1 VGFDG
6 FCVGNASATH
16 HSSSL
21 VNWSI
26 SFLVDKV
33 TSAITIGYQGHR
45 IMSGMICLTASKTL
59 SELSRTMKHL
69 QETGELT
76 IDRDHNRWSL
86 TPNIE
91 IIIFARN
98 TGRTDS
104 VAWTVAIQILYK
116 TDERPDVIQLPG
128 PSMDLLDLDEAG

>member
-1 VGFDG
+1 
-6 FCVGNASATH
+6 
-16 HSSSL
+16 
-21 VNWSI
+21 
-26 SFLVDKV
+26 
-33 TSAITIGYQGHR
+33 
-45 IMSGMICLTASKTL
+45 
-59 SELSRTMKHL
+59 MKHL

-98 TGRTDS
+98 TGRIDS
-104 VAWTVAIQILYK
+104 VAWTIAIQILYK
-116 TDERPDVIQLPG
+116 SDERPAVIPLPG